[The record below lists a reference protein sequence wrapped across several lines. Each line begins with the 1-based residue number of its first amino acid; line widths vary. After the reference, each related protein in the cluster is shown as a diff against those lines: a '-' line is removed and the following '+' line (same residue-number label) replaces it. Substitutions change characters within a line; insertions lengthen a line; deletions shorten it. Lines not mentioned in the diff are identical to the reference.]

1 MSQQPQPSS
10 PDPHWAATRMQT
22 AMATRMAGEEAYLG
36 RNDRILG
43 TRVGDNAHEMFAICP
58 AGEALQLHF
67 EQHAPNFIAVHD
79 VGSTWSPTF
88 LHELGA
94 ALKLPPQVLTIRRQG
109 TGVALATLQFIELP
123 SQRGRPVRVYITAV
137 DADTATRKHVA
148 DTLLAF
154 SRLGVLLVDAMPDHM
169 LGTQFNLLRDR
180 MMTVPWNNRDLLMV
194 PRGEVPRLGE
204 HGQRLVDGSLVHVRS
219 APRTTQTATV
229 WRAIHESWSALRA
242 EITSSFAPLHAG
254 TTPSPQA
261 MAPRPMPTVAPSA
274 AAAQA
279 PAPSTPLGQVGGA
292 PITLR
297 PFGAPGVADPAPP
310 ATGAAGFAQACA
322 ALRGAVG
329 CVVFDRTSRHIVAL
343 SSNGVDPS
351 NWIPGVA
358 VSLKAA
364 NALND
369 ALGGSDATVESVATL
384 ERHVI
389 LSRTIARHPNLGIA
403 IGFDKAQAN
412 LVLHRAQLQRLDAM
426 LDQ

>member
-1 MSQQPQPSS
+1 MPQQPQPSS
-10 PDPHWAATRMQT
+10 SDPHWAATRMQT
-22 AMATRMAGEEAYLG
+22 TMATRMAGEEAYLG
-36 RNDRILG
+36 RNDRVLG

-67 EQHAPNFIAVHD
+67 EQHAPNYIAVHD
-79 VGSTWSPTF
+79 IGSIGSPTF
-88 LHELGA
+88 LQELGA

-109 TGVALATLQFIELP
+109 TGVELASLQFIELP
-123 SQRGRPVRVYITAV
+123 SPRGRPVRVYITTV

-169 LGTQFNLLRDR
+169 LGAQLSLLRDR
-180 MMTVPWNNRDLLMV
+180 MMTVPWNNRDLLIV
-194 PRGEVPRLGE
+194 PRGEVARLTE
-204 HGQRLVDGSLVHVRS
+204 HVQRLVDGTLVHVRH
-219 APRTTQTATV
+219 APRTTQTASI
-229 WRAIHESWSALRA
+229 WRAVHEAWSALRA
-242 EITSSFAPLHAG
+242 EITSSFAPLHAA
-254 TTPSPQA
+254 TTPSPPP
-261 MAPRPMPTVAPSA
+261 MAPRA
-274 AAAQA
+274 ATPAATPAQA
-279 PAPSTPLGQVGGA
+279 PAPSAPLGQMGAA

-297 PFGAPGVADPAPP
+297 PIGTPGAADAAPP
-310 ATGAAGFAQACA
+310 ATGAAGYAQACA
-322 ALRGAVG
+322 ALRGAVA

-343 SSNGVDPS
+343 ASHGVDPS

-369 ALGGSDATVESVATL
+369 ALGGSDAAVESVATL
-384 ERHVI
+384 DRHVI
-389 LSRTIARHPNLGIA
+389 LSRTIARHPNLAIA

-412 LVLHRAQLQRLDAM
+412 LVLHRAQLQRLDAI